1 MMSRVDYEM
10 AEIHAKLLREA
21 IKTKQPFDE
30 HTFTNFTISI
40 ISMLLDGE
48 PLGPEATAFHRD
60 LDAMYAYERANEKL
74 KDFSLGAV
82 YGSLK
87 FLEIWKQLQKE
98 ST

>member
-1 MMSRVDYEM
+1 MSRVDYEM

-21 IKTKQPFDE
+21 IETKQPFNE
-30 HTFTNFTISI
+30 HTFANFTTSI
-40 ISMLLDGE
+40 VSMLLDGE
-48 PLGPEATAFHRD
+48 PLGPEATAFYHD
-60 LDAMYAYERANEKL
+60 LKAMYTYDRADKEL

-87 FLEIWKQLQKE
+87 FLEICKRLQKE

>member
-1 MMSRVDYEM
+1 MSRVDYEM

-21 IKTKQPFDE
+21 IKTKQPFNE
-30 HTFTNFTISI
+30 HTFANFTTSI
-40 ISMLLDGE
+40 VSMLLDGE

-60 LDAMYAYERANEKL
+60 LEAMYSYSMVDEEL

-87 FLEIWKQLQKE
+87 FLEICKRLQKE
-98 ST
+98 SK